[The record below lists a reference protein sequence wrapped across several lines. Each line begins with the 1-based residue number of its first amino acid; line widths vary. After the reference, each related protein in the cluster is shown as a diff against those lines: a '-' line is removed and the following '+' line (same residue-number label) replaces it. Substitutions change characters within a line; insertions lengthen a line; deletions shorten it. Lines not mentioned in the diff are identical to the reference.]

1 MDIVGRIKELC
12 VERQL
17 TFAELERTVGISN
30 GQIRRWNSVSPKSE
44 TLQKIA
50 DHFGVSTDYLLGRTP
65 VQKIASPQSNEEN
78 EEYDDLV
85 IMFRKN
91 EREIPEQERAHYRK
105 EVEKLMD
112 FVKYTMKNLDDASN
126 THQE

>member
-1 MDIVGRIKELC
+1 MDIVGRIKALC

-50 DHFGVSTDYLLGRTP
+50 DYFGVSTDYLLGRTT

-91 EREIPEQERAHYRK
+91 EQEIPEQERAHYRK

-112 FVKYTMKNLDDASN
+112 FVKYTMKNLDDSSN